1 MTLEIPKLMTR
12 DKWDRLIEKY
22 EIQLDRSKLS
32 EPDAAR
38 AFEMLKKAVMEEL
51 HRPTHIA
58 VIGKTGVGKTS
69 TINALFGTDWKISH
83 VRAATKQEQVFVYE
97 NERGR
102 LKISDLPGFGED
114 IDTEDLHRAI
124 YERVLNECDVALLVL
139 KADTRDMLEVQRTLR
154 DIVGH
159 SHSAVSK
166 RIVVGLNQVDLVH
179 PGDWLEKANIPSVE
193 QEKNIKKIINQRV
206 KSIKKVCAIK
216 PSNVIAYSASRRYHL
231 AHLFAA
237 MVTSTAGH
245 AWVLDAKKNIADYLE
260 LVDPKYLPVGLRE

>member
-1 MTLEIPKLMTR
+1 MAR
-12 DKWDRLIEKY
+12 DKWDALIEKY
-22 EIQLDRSKLS
+22 GFQVGNSKLS
-32 EPDAAR
+32 ERDAAK
-38 AFEMLKKAVMEEL
+38 AFEMLKEAVMKEL

-83 VRAATKQEQVFVYE
+83 VRAAPKGEQVFIYE
-97 NERGR
+97 NDRGR

-154 DIVGH
+154 DVVGR
-159 SHSAVSK
+159 SLNAVSK

-179 PGDWLEKANIPSVE
+179 PGDWLEEPNIPSAE
-193 QEKNIKKIINQRV
+193 QAKNIKKIINQRI
-206 KSIKKVCAIK
+206 KSIRKVCAIK
-216 PSNVIAYSASRRYHL
+216 PSNVIAYSAVRRYRL
-231 AHLFAA
+231 EHLFAA
-237 MVTSTAGH
+237 MVTSTAGQ

-260 LVDPKYLPVGLRE
+260 LVDPKYLPTRLRSS

>member
-1 MTLEIPKLMTR
+1 MTR
-12 DKWDRLIEKY
+12 DRWDDLVKKY
-22 EIQLDRSKLS
+22 ELQLDTSKLS
-32 EPDAAR
+32 GPHAAK
-38 AFEMLKKAVMEEL
+38 AFEMLKEHVMEEL

-83 VRAATKQEQVFVYE
+83 IRAATKEEQVFIYE
-97 NERGR
+97 NDRGR

-114 IDTEDLHRAI
+114 IDTEDIHRAI

-154 DIVGH
+154 DVVGH
-159 SHSAVSK
+159 SLGGLSK
-166 RIVVGLNQVDLVH
+166 RIVVGLNQIDLVY
-179 PGDWLEKANIPSVE
+179 PGDWLEGPNIPSAD
-193 QEKNIKKIINQRV
+193 QEKNIKKIISQRI
-206 KSIKKVCAIK
+206 KSIKKVCSIK
-216 PSNVIAYSASRRYHL
+216 PSNVVAYSASKRYHL

-237 MVTSTAGH
+237 MVTSTAGQ

-260 LVDPKYLPVGLRE
+260 MIDPKYLPAHLRSN